1 MGSPSPSLSHL
12 LSNPPAQDSSSSL
25 PAAHSEPVS
34 PSPSSPPEDLDGSI
48 APNDL
53 TIFDNRHSAI
63 GNQQYIE
70 GRATTTTITHDIPQL
85 SLPPSSWNHSDPLL
99 PTRPELPS
107 PETPGLVPS
116 PLSETTSATPL
127 QERLTPL
134 RTPDLEVP
142 TPDTPDT
149 VISAESIPPLPSP
162 PPQGITATGSPVHR
176 GPSGPPPQYKHA
188 VILALAAKRHIDDK
202 RKKMVTLFKNNGIKE
217 KYWVAKAGF
226 KLKENVFVSSDEQE
240 IVISFLGNLSK
251 RKGEELALGLQPIL
265 TDYPVVLQCN
275 TGKGWEVGSPHSG
288 EERAQV
294 SDEKIFLPWVED
306 AAENGEL
313 SAGPI
318 TAGVGSEVVF
328 SASAA
333 PDSNDLS
340 IEWSMGLDFTVNKS
354 DDSPTS
360 HIVTFSKLYY
370 RGPTTYFLEQ
380 ADISIICNQTCNWP
394 STLPD
399 PKGRLNLAQTFTT
412 QRSKK
417 NTKQRAVSIQGEAS
431 SSPKVTAGYTRTNG
445 SETTEAEELRWNPI
459 QIKHKERPTS
469 MTIQYFSGHSEVD
482 ATDLTVLGEA
492 LPIVVLRPKPSVTP
506 VETIGVRMFSLWK
519 HQEVREAEKLSFLA
533 RTKEALRPGHSGG
546 AKAAVTGS
554 LHQEFTNIVHCI
566 ELPVSTTFVGHAGD
580 NVASAKRFV

>member
-1 MGSPSPSLSHL
+1 MPNSQAKTIFRNTRSTVHTQSYVESGSGELHLRYNSTPSMGSPSPSLSHL

-380 ADISIICNQTCNWP
+380 ADISIICNQ
-394 STLPD
+394 D
-399 PKGRLNLAQTFTT
+399 
-412 QRSKK
+412 
-417 NTKQRAVSIQGEAS
+417 
-431 SSPKVTAGYTRTNG
+431 
-445 SETTEAEELRWNPI
+445 
-459 QIKHKERPTS
+459 
-469 MTIQYFSGHSEVD
+469 M
-482 ATDLTVLGEA
+482 
-492 LPIVVLRPKPSVTP
+492 
-506 VETIGVRMFSLWK
+506 
-519 HQEVREAEKLSFLA
+519 
-533 RTKEALRPGHSGG
+533 
-546 AKAAVTGS
+546 
-554 LHQEFTNIVHCI
+554 
-566 ELPVSTTFVGHAGD
+566 
-580 NVASAKRFV
+580 